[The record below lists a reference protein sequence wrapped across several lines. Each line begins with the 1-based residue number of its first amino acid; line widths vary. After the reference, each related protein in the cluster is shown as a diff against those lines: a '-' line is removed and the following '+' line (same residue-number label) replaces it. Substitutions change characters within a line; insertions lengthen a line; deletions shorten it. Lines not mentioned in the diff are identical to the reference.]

1 MNFAVKLLKAP
12 KTWLAQHT
20 INPLTLL
27 LLVSV
32 FITLSGNLT
41 FFRRVADVYPL
52 ANHLGFL
59 FALCIIVFGIISL
72 LLVVLQFLM
81 PLKWASSLLLFIAV
95 FCAYFA
101 DNFGVVIDVE
111 MIRNT
116 LQTNVSE
123 ASDLLTLGLLAR
135 VFFLAVLPTYMVFM
149 LPLRSR
155 VKQNVWQRKL
165 KPMLL
170 LVAVIL
176 LLLFATIMS
185 VSANFSSFIR
195 EHKALRYYINPI
207 HPIYAGIRYVSS
219 QFKVST
225 VHDFVEIVSYARQ
238 SEHSSL
244 KRVVIMVV
252 GETARSDHFGLNG
265 YSRQTTPLLSQH
277 TNLVNY
283 PNISSCGTSTAISV
297 PCMFSLSDRED
308 FDVGQSRFTENVV
321 DVLAKANVSVLW
333 RDNNS
338 DSKGVALRQQFED
351 FRSSD
356 NNPICDIECRDEG
369 LLDGLQTYI
378 DAQANDVLIV
388 LHQMGSH
395 GPAYYKRYPPEFEH
409 FTPSCQSAELSSCT
423 QQEIINAY
431 DNTIVYTDYFLN
443 KIITFFQ
450 ENSLKQQSTL
460 LYVSD
465 HGESLGEKGIY
476 LHGLPYAFAPDA
488 QTQVP
493 ILLWTSENSP
503 IDVEATQ
510 SLSNA
515 ANSHD
520 AVAPTLLQLFAVE
533 SDAPASKAPSLI
545 KLKTPN

>member
-1 MNFAVKLLKAP
+1 MTFSKQLIQTP
-12 KTWLAQHT
+12 KTWFAQYT
-20 INPLTLL
+20 ITPIVLL
-27 LLVSV
+27 LLVSLFV
-32 FITLSGNLT
+32 TFSGNLT
-41 FFRRVADVYPL
+41 FFKRVTEVYPVAD
-52 ANHLGFL
+52 HLGFL
-59 FALCIIVFGIISL
+59 LALSLIVFGIISL

-81 PLKWASSLLLFIAV
+81 PLKWASGLVMIIAV

-123 ASDLLTLGLLAR
+123 ASDLLTYGLLAR
-135 VFFLAVLPTYMVFM
+135 VIFLAALPTYIVFM
-149 LPLRSR
+149 LPLRSK
-155 VKQNVWQRKL
+155 VEQNIWQRKL

-170 LVAVIL
+170 LTAAIL

-195 EHKALRYYINPI
+195 EHKPLRYYINPI
-207 HPIYAGIRYVSS
+207 HPIYSGVRYVSA
-219 QFKVST
+219 QFSGET
-225 VHDFVEIVSYARQ
+225 AHDFIELASYARQ
-238 SEHSSL
+238 SQASSL

-252 GETARSDHFGLNG
+252 GETARSDHFGLHG
-265 YSRQTTPLLSQH
+265 YTRQTTPLLSQQ
-277 TNLVNY
+277 TNLVYY

-297 PCMFSLSDRED
+297 PCMFSLLDRED
-308 FDVGQSRFTENVV
+308 FDVGQSHFTENVV

-338 DSKGVALRQQFED
+338 DSKGVALRQQFAD
-351 FRSSD
+351 FRNSD
-356 NNPICDIECRDEG
+356 NNPSCDIECRDEG
-369 LLDGLQTYI
+369 LLNGLQTYI

-395 GPAYYKRYPPEFEH
+395 GPAYYKRYPPEFER
-409 FTPSCQSAELSSCT
+409 FTPSCQSAELSSCS

-431 DNTIVYTDYFLN
+431 DNTIVYTDYFLH
-443 KIITFFQ
+443 KIITFLQ
-450 ENSLKQQSTL
+450 ENSATQQSTM

-488 QTQVP
+488 QTHVP
-493 ILLWTSENSP
+493 ILLWTSENSN
-503 IDVEATQ
+503 IDIESTRALSQAT
-510 SLSNA
+510 
-515 ANSHD
+515 NSHD
-520 AVAPTLLQLFAVE
+520 AVAPTLLRLFSVE
-533 SDAPASKAPSLI
+533 SDAPASKSSALI